1 MRGLWRSREA
11 GAATTAIV
19 IAVSVLL
26 LGVAFFYTQR
36 VAKAEDQ
43 GSTLQVGA
51 DAAALAGAYQT
62 IDNAPGWLADL
73 VNGGALP
80 AGGSGQ
86 GAASDFAI
94 RNGGSL
100 VGYHYAAS
108 VDRIEVQVKS
118 KGVLES
124 GSREVSVA
132 AARIGKRVAAC
143 VLPANPAPTSTSTSQ
158 PGEEAAPTKAPSVT
172 GVATC
177 GEVKVPVKVDP
188 DSGKVTITLTDTQI
202 RALFTASLAA

>member
-1 MRGLWRSREA
+1 MAKPRGWGRDNGDRDRC
-11 GAATTAIV
+11 
-19 IAVSVLL
+19 
-26 LGVAFFYTQR
+26 QR
-36 VAKAEDQ
+36 
-43 GSTLQVGA
+43 
-51 DAAALAGAYQT
+51 AAARGRVFLHPTRGQGGGSGQH
-62 IDNAPGWLADL
+62 APGR
-73 VNGGALP
+73 GGCRAARRFLRP
-80 AGGSGQ
+80 STMRQAGWPISSMAAPCGQGSGQ
-86 GAASDFAI
+86 GAASGFAI
-94 RNGGSL
+94 HNGGSL

-143 VLPANPAPTSTSTSQ
+143 VLPANPVLLPASTSQ

-188 DSGKVTITLTDTQI
+188 DSGKVDHPDRYADSGAT
-202 RALFTASLAA
+202 AASLAA